1 MKDLVDKLRDDISGS
16 WRFRWIA
23 VTVAWTVALAGWA
36 VLFLMPD
43 MYEASSRVFVDTRTT
58 LNQVTQGIAVESNV
72 DMQILR
78 VRQSLIGGPQLEKVA
93 REAGVQPRASATPQQ
108 IKEFYDGVRKR
119 IQITGSTARDSATGG
134 VYLLKYRDRD
144 RKRAIRLVQ
153 HLTDAFVENT
163 TGGKREGSEQAQR
176 FLVEQLREYEGRLAE
191 SEQRLAEFK
200 KANVGLM
207 PGVQGDYFSRLQSEI
222 DQADKAKAA
231 LNLAARR
238 RDELQRQLRG
248 EAPVLSSGPTMA
260 AGSGPG
266 SDNASRIRETQAKL
280 DELLLRFTEKHP
292 DVIALQQTLA
302 ELNLRQEAQIDA
314 LRRGDAS
321 AAAGIGLA
329 ANPVYQNIQLQLN
342 QANVEIATLN
352 AEISDRQRKI
362 DTLRERV
369 NTAPEVEAGLSR
381 LNRDYEVTRAS
392 YQALLERLE
401 KARLSEQAEQTGIVR
416 FEIIDPSAASFSPVA
431 PRRSLLLLGVLAL
444 ALGAGGGLAYLL
456 HLLRSVFSNTR
467 QLQALTG
474 RTVIGWVS
482 KIRPENYKAAQ
493 RRGFLTFAA
502 ATSMLLFTA
511 TVLLVAQW
519 RLVQL
524 IHH

>member
-1 MKDLVDKLRDDISGS
+1 MEDLLEKLRDDIRGS

-23 VTVAWTVALAGWA
+23 VAVAWTVALAGWA
-36 VLFLMPD
+36 VVFMMPD
-43 MYEASSRVFVDTRTT
+43 MYQASARVFVDTRTT

-72 DMQILR
+72 DTQILR

-93 REAGVQPRASATPQQ
+93 RDARVEPRAGATPQMV
-108 IKEFYDGVRKR
+108 KEFYDEVRKR
-119 IQITGSTARDSATGG
+119 IQITGSTTRDSATGG
-134 VYLLKYRDRD
+134 VYLLTYTDRD
-144 RKRAIRLVQ
+144 RKAAIRLVKR
-153 HLTDAFVENT
+153 LTDAFVDNT
-163 TGGKREGSEQAQR
+163 TGGKREGSEQAQK
-176 FLVEQLREYEGRLAE
+176 FLVDQLREYEGRLAGA
-191 SEQRLAEFK
+191 EQRLAEFK
-200 KANVGLM
+200 KTNVGLM

-231 LNLAARR
+231 LNLASRR

-248 EAPVLSSGPTMA
+248 EAPVLSGAQPA
-260 AGSGPG
+260 VPGAGAS
-266 SDNASRIRETQAKL
+266 SDIASRIRDTQQKL
-280 DELLLRFTEKHP
+280 DEMLLRFTDRHP
-292 DVIALQQTLA
+292 DVIALRQTLDDLTA
-302 ELNLRQEAQIDA
+302 RQQSQIEA
-314 LRRGDAS
+314 LRRGDAG

-352 AEISDRQRKI
+352 AEIGDRQRKI
-362 DTLRERV
+362 GELRERV

-401 KARLSEQAEQTGIVR
+401 KARLSDQAEQTGIVR
-416 FEIIDPSAASFSPVA
+416 FEIIDPPAASFSPVA
-431 PRRSLLLLGVLAL
+431 PKRSLFLIGILLF

-456 HLLRSVFSNTR
+456 HLMRAVFSNAR
-467 QLQALTG
+467 QLQTLAG
-474 RTVIGWVS
+474 RPVIGWVS
-482 KIRPENYKAAQ
+482 KTRPESYKADQ
-493 RRGFLTFAA
+493 RRGLLSFAA

-511 TVLLVAQW
+511 SILLVAQW

>member
-1 MKDLVDKLRDDISGS
+1 MEQLVEKLRDDIRGS

-23 VTVAWTVALAGWA
+23 VSVAWAVALAGWA

-78 VRQSLIGGPQLEKVA
+78 VRQSLIGGPELEKVA
-93 REAGVQPRASATPQQ
+93 RAAGVVPRTGATPQQ
-108 IKEFYDGVRKR
+108 VKEFYDGVRKR

-134 VYLLKYRDRD
+134 VYLLRYRDRD
-144 RKRAIRLVQ
+144 RKRAIRLVNQ
-153 HLTDAFVENT
+153 LTDAFVENT
-163 TGGKREGSEQAQR
+163 TGGKREGSEHAQR
-176 FLVEQLREYEGRLAE
+176 FLIAQLKEYEERLAGA
-191 SEQRLAEFK
+191 EQRLAEFK
-200 KANVGLM
+200 KTNVGLM
-207 PGVQGDYFSRLQSEI
+207 PGVQGDYFSRLQGEI
-222 DQADKAKAA
+222 DQVDKAKAA
-231 LNLAARR
+231 LNLASRR

-248 EAPVLSSGPTMA
+248 ETPVLTGAQPAVAGAGASS
-260 AGSGPG
+260 
-266 SDNASRIRETQAKL
+266 DIASRIRETQSKL
-280 DELLLRFTEKHP
+280 DEMLLRFTDKHP
-292 DVIALQQTLA
+292 DVIALRQTLTD
-302 ELNLRQEAQIDA
+302 LNERQQSQIEA
-314 LRRGDAS
+314 LRRGDAG

-352 AEISDRQRKI
+352 AEIADRQRKI
-362 DTLRERV
+362 VELRERV

-401 KARLSEQAEQTGIVR
+401 KARLSDQAEQTGIVR
-416 FEIIDPSAASFSPVA
+416 FEIIDPPAASFNPVA
-431 PRRSLLLLGVLAL
+431 PKRSLLLLAVLAL

-456 HLLRSVFSNTR
+456 HMLRAVFTSTR
-467 QLQALTG
+467 QLQTLAG
-474 RTVIGWVS
+474 RPVIGWVS
-482 KIRPENYKAAQ
+482 KTRPESYKADQ
-493 RRGFLTFAA
+493 RRGLLSFGA

-511 TVLLVAQW
+511 SVLLVAQW
-519 RLVQL
+519 RLVQF